1 MSAAVGFLTNHSG
14 GIIGGISTGQEIIF
28 RVVVKPT
35 SSISVPQKTINI
47 KGEDQQIRIE
57 GRHDPCI
64 CPRTVPVARGHG
76 MSRFGGSV
84 QTTCRNVGLNEKTT
98 THSK

>member
-1 MSAAVGFLTNHSG
+1 LPENRA
-14 GIIGGISTGQEIIF
+14 
-28 RVVVKPT
+28 
-35 SSISVPQKTINI
+35 
-47 KGEDQQIRIE
+47 
-57 GRHDPCI
+57 GR
-64 CPRTVPVARGHG
+64 RGHG